1 VHLAFRAFFD
11 RLAATSVKNCCFFHR
26 CRIQLTLPTSKKLTK
41 ELTLKKSVLG
51 GAMRKGLH
59 TFLAA
64 ILALGTSGMA
74 FASST
79 DQPSTAG
86 TSNADIRIQQR
97 LSGEVRHEL
106 NMIPQFTVFDNL
118 AYRVDGSTVTL
129 FGQVRD
135 AIVKDSA
142 EKRVK
147 RLEGVERVNNQ
158 IEILP
163 ASFNDDRIRRQV
175 ARAVFNDSRLFSYAI
190 QPVPPIHIIV
200 KNGHVNLEGI
210 VRTQV
215 EKDDAFIRANGV
227 PGVFSVQNN
236 LQVEQPRKG

>member
-1 VHLAFRAFFD
+1 
-11 RLAATSVKNCCFFHR
+11 
-26 CRIQLTLPTSKKLTK
+26 
-41 ELTLKKSVLG
+41 
-51 GAMRKGLH
+51 MRKGLH

-64 ILALGTSGMA
+64 VLALGTTGLA

-79 DQPSTAG
+79 DQASQQVTSST
-86 TSNADIRIQQR
+86 NQRIEQR

-106 NMIPQFTVFDNL
+106 NMIPEFTIFDNL
-118 AYRVDGSTVTL
+118 AYRVDGRTVTL

-142 EKRVK
+142 EARVK
-147 RLEGVERVNNQ
+147 HLEGVERVDNQ

-175 ARAVFNDSRLFSYAI
+175 ARAVFNDPRLSSYAI
-190 QPVPPIHIIV
+190 QSVPPIHIIV
-200 KNGHVNLEGI
+200 KNGHVNLEGV
-210 VRTQV
+210 VRTQTD
-215 EKDDAFIRANGV
+215 KDDAFIRANGV
-227 PGVFSVQNN
+227 PGVFSVENN